1 MKFGNLLRDILYV
14 LWAVVKGCSVCTFDS
29 C

>member
-1 MKFGNLLRDILYV
+1 MKSGRLLRDILYV
-14 LWAVVKGCSVCTFDS
+14 LWAVAKGCSVCTIGS